1 MAVNIHNLIAA
12 INPDIFCDPSARNEV
27 KKLIKE
33 KPDYLKAAE
42 KAKPVESKH
51 MDFDIA
57 NRKSAFDLE
66 GIKNPIE
73 QHSLEYDSSG
83 ENLEPVYFWILDNL
97 KKEYEDMK
105 NVFKLVDNFIASPG
119 SGLFSEMGAKATR
132 MQEEAMKILGSANQV
147 VKSVINILYDLKEFK
162 LRLDLYIKLKSNS
175 PGERN
180 AALYSLK
187 QIWMDTVDVKR
198 STTSLKGLVQQL
210 NYVTIID
217 AFMSVNTPKDMEKV
231 DLNERVKRILE
242 QRVSEFF
249 SWLDLS
255 EKELSKRYEVEKLY
269 LKSQVSAAKLYA
281 RWAKPY
287 LRAARSLE
295 QNATPT
301 AALVTSF
308 NTALFELILLGESE
322 YKSND
327 DVKKGDLPVMFNDLE
342 AKKKIR
348 LYSPI
353 IIVELKFRSVPERA
367 GQGYGFRGKLEAVFT
382 SYALNDKEIKILK
395 EEIER
400 DDIGDALKLI
410 EGTTT
415 ESLDQLQEEIDEYI
429 NDKEKK
435 EEEKKKENDEDTNP
449 FSALFSF
456 FKSNPEGKKDD
467 NNKSIPPDSNYE
479 KVVRS
484 RSIIKA
490 REECRKF
497 YNLYKRVHNMPAFSG

>member
-12 INPDIFCDPSARNEV
+12 ISPEVFCDPSVKSEV
-27 KKLIKE
+27 KKMLKE
-33 KPDYLKAAE
+33 KLDYLKAAE
-42 KAKPVESKH
+42 KAKPLESRY
-51 MDFDIA
+51 MDFDEV
-57 NRKSAFDLE
+57 NRKSGFALE

-83 ENLEPVYFWILDNL
+83 ENLEPVYFWIIDSL
-97 KKEYEDMK
+97 KKDYEDMK
-105 NVFKLVDNFIASPG
+105 EIYKLVDNFVASAG
-119 SGLFSEMGAKATR
+119 SGLFSEIGAKATR
-132 MQEEAMKILGSANQV
+132 MQEEAMKILGNANQV

-162 LRLDLYIKLKSNS
+162 LRLDLYNKLKSENS
-175 PGERN
+175 NERN

-217 AFMSVNTPKDMEKV
+217 AFMSVSAPKDLEKL
-231 DLNERVKRILE
+231 DLNDRVKRILE

-249 SWLDLS
+249 NWLELS
-255 EKELSKRYEVEKLY
+255 EKELTKRYEIEKLY

-287 LRAARSLE
+287 LRAARLLE
-295 QNATPT
+295 QNASPT

-308 NTALFELILLGESE
+308 NTALFELILLGQSE
-322 YKSND
+322 YKTND
-327 DVKKGDLPVMFNDLE
+327 DVKKGDLPEMFNEME

-348 LYSPI
+348 MYSPI
-353 IIVELKFRSVPERA
+353 IIIELKFRSVPERA

-382 SYALNDKEIKILK
+382 SYALNDRELKILR
-395 EEIER
+395 EETER

-410 EGTTT
+410 EGATT
-415 ESLDQLQEEIDEYI
+415 ESLDKLQEEIDEYL
-429 NDKEKK
+429 NEKDKKT
-435 EEEKKKENDEDTNP
+435 EEKKKDDKDTNP

-456 FKSNPEGKKDD
+456 FKSDSGEKKDD
-467 NNKSIPPDSNYE
+467 KDKIIPADSNYE

-484 RSIIKA
+484 RAIIKG

-497 YNLYKRVHNMPAFSG
+497 FNLYKRVHNMPGF